1 MSVSKLAIFQ
11 VVLVLV
17 CSLGVYQASIQDSIS
32 STNNGNII
40 VTDSNGIE
48 HHFDETP
55 SRVAITNTYAASVMR
70 MLEVDLERVVG
81 ISGDFDD
88 ESLWPE
94 FINTPLVQQSA
105 HSEIDFESLLDSRPE
120 IYIVFATNG
129 MVDTNAIREKLD
141 PVGIKVVALDFY
153 KYDVLRDEI
162 NVIADLFGK
171 QQEASDLFSEFD
183 EIENMVSERILGMN
197 ESLRPQIVMEHHAS
211 LTRDPVVLTGT
222 SQWTDMIEKAGGRN
236 VFADLPGHTTHVDME
251 AIMDEN
257 PDVIMFDG
265 ITFDIGFN
273 NYDDED
279 KCQTHMQ
286 FIADRPGFD
295 SIKAI
300 QDNRM
305 AIMSGEFAGPMMIH
319 GLPTLAKLLHPDLF
333 SDINADQY
341 LDDYFI
347 EHHNIERIGKFV
359 CTSFGG

>member
-162 NVIADLFGK
+162 NVIANLFGK

-295 SIKAI
+295 SITAI

-347 EHHNIERIGKFV
+347 EHHNIDRIGKFV

>member
-162 NVIADLFGK
+162 NVIANLFGK

-273 NYDDED
+273 NYDNED

-295 SIKAI
+295 SITAI
-300 QDNRM
+300 QNNRM

-347 EHHNIERIGKFV
+347 DHHNIERIGKFV